1 MQTPQTALDVRF
13 LVVRDDAR
21 GHSSD
26 GGCDRRCIRQE
37 TIPPDP
43 SNVNGQP
50 LAQVQKIED
59 ATRHK
64 AARRLYYGHWRGK
77 MAKQSHLKIVLQVA
91 LVIGERRT
99 KHKVGITFYVSRSTL
114 LLP

>member
-1 MQTPQTALDVRF
+1 
-13 LVVRDDAR
+13 
-21 GHSSD
+21 
-26 GGCDRRCIRQE
+26 
-37 TIPPDP
+37 
-43 SNVNGQP
+43 
-50 LAQVQKIED
+50 
-59 ATRHK
+59 
-64 AARRLYYGHWRGK
+64 